1 MDQAFDLWL
10 KVFEAFPEGVA
21 IIRNNMVLYANK
33 SLYHLL
39 EVKNNAL
46 NSAYNGLEDF
56 EFDNLKQ

>member
-1 MDQAFDLWL
+1 
-10 KVFEAFPEGVA
+10 VFETFPEGVA

-46 NSAYNGLEDF
+46 NSAYSGLEDF
-56 EFDNLKQ
+56 EFDNLK